1 MVSAIRVSH
10 ALRPLTEPARSA
22 WARAFDAT
30 DLAVLLVAAAL
41 HALLLASAWIA
52 PRPPLDQGFWGP
64 VAGEI
69 DVTLETEPALAA
81 SPEIAPEDAAPEI
94 AAGVFPE
101 APFVPHPANRAR
113 PSLGPATPPFS
124 SEIAGA
130 ASRAGAASAA
140 RPEYEG
146 PPPPL
151 PMGVGTTSLLPP
163 LAGWPRTAG
172 SPGASGPTP
181 GAGGVSG
188 QAPSAAPVKA
198 ASPARAVDR
207 TVATRLLADSQAERD
222 KTLGLTLP
230 AAGNIAS
237 ALGAS
242 VRAALGPGAAGSG
255 TFLAVLAPGGRLVAL
270 TPIAWNG
277 GSAEAWASAAQA
289 AAGSLAGRSFAL
301 VAPFQNGAVVW
312 VDVTAT
318 FTLPSGAASH
328 VSGEPGGF
336 RFDLADIGRRRQ
348 QVVRTSVRVA
358 AVK

>member
-69 DVTLETEPALAA
+69 DVTLEAEPALAA

-113 PSLGPATPPFS
+113 PSLGPAGPPFS
-124 SEIAGA
+124 SELAGA

-172 SPGASGPTP
+172 SPGASGSSA
-181 GAGGVSG
+181 GAGGGSG
-188 QAPSAAPVKA
+188 QGTSAAAKA
-198 ASPARAVDR
+198 PSPARAVDR
-207 TVATRLLADSQAERD
+207 TVATRLLTDSQAERD
-222 KTLGLTLP
+222 KSLGLTLP
-230 AAGNIAS
+230 AAGNIAG

-242 VRAALGPGAAGSG
+242 VRAALGPGTAGSG
-255 TFLAVLAPGGRLVAL
+255 TFLAILGPGGRLVAL

-318 FTLPSGAASH
+318 LALPSGATSS

-336 RFDLADIGRRRQ
+336 RFDVADIGRKRQ

>member
-1 MVSAIRVSH
+1 MVSAIRVPH

-52 PRPPLDQGFWGP
+52 PRPALDQGFWRP

-69 DVTLETEPALAA
+69 DVELEGEPALAA
-81 SPEIAPEDAAPEI
+81 SPEIAAVDAAPEI
-94 AAGVFPE
+94 AAGVLPE

-113 PSLGPATPPFS
+113 PSREPVASLGPPEPAR
-124 SEIAGA
+124 A
-130 ASRAGAASAA
+130 ASPS
-140 RPEYEG
+140 RPEYDG

-151 PMGVGTTSLLPP
+151 PIGAGTTSLLPP
-163 LAGWPRTAG
+163 LAGWPRPAG
-172 SPGASGPTP
+172 SPGAP
-181 GAGGVSG
+181 GSSAGTGGVSG
-188 QAPSAAPVKA
+188 QATSATAKTS
-198 ASPARAVDR
+198 SPARAVDR

-222 KTLGLTLP
+222 KSLGLTLP

-242 VRAALGPGAAGSG
+242 VRAALGPKTAGSG
-255 TFLAVLAPGGRLVAL
+255 TFLAILAPGGRLVAL

-312 VDVTAT
+312 VEVTAT
-318 FTLPSGAASH
+318 FTLPSGAATS